1 MKNKHDLV
9 ELRRS
14 TGMNRREFSD
24 YFGIPYRT
32 IQEWE
37 LGNRKM
43 PEYLYRLME
52 YRLRVEGKSEI
63 IKID

>member
-52 YRLRVEGKSEI
+52 YRPRVEGKSEI

>member
-1 MKNKHDLV
+1 
-9 ELRRS
+9 
-14 TGMNRREFSD
+14 MNRREFSD

-63 IKID
+63 IEID

>member
-9 ELRRS
+9 ELRSS

-52 YRLRVEGKSEI
+52 YRLRVEGKSKI

>member
-43 PEYLYRLME
+43 PEYFYRLME